1 MQILA
6 ATHSPQH
13 GWRRKGSLQ
22 TLCRTG
28 IQVWTKCFCLVA
40 QLCPTLLRPHGLEPA
55 RLFCPWD
62 FPGKNT
68 EVSYH
73 FLLQGVFLTQGSN
86 LCLLH
91 WQADSLPLS
100 HWGNSPA
107 KMLGDAK
114 KAQDTTE
121 NYLNA
126 IFIKIK
132 VNAKK
137 SVMKT
142 FQNFK

>member
-13 GWRRKGSLQ
+13 GWSRKGSLQ

-40 QLCPTLLRPHGLEPA
+40 QLCPTLLQPHGLEPA

-68 EVSYH
+68 EVSCY

-91 WQADSLPLS
+91 WHAGSLLLSNLGSIDHLEIKNISYEKDYSSEVFPPLCVFC
-100 HWGNSPA
+100 NSTNLRTFY
-107 KMLGDAK
+107 MFRK
-114 KAQDTTE
+114 K
-121 NYLNA
+121 NH
-126 IFIKIK
+126 
-132 VNAKK
+132 
-137 SVMKT
+137 
-142 FQNFK
+142 

>member
-1 MQILA
+1 M
-6 ATHSPQH
+6 HSPQH
-13 GWRRKGSLQ
+13 GWRQKGSRQ
-22 TLCRTG
+22 TLCRAG
-28 IQVWTKCFCLVA
+28 IQVWTQYFCLVA
-40 QLCPTLLRPHGLEPA
+40 RLYPALLRPHGLEPA

-68 EVSYH
+68 EVSCH

-100 HWGNSPA
+100 HRESTPD
-107 KMLGDAK
+107 KTLGVAR
-114 KAQDTTE
+114 KAQDTRE
-121 NYLNA
+121 NYLNV

-132 VNAKK
+132 MNTKK
-137 SVMKT
+137 PVMKK